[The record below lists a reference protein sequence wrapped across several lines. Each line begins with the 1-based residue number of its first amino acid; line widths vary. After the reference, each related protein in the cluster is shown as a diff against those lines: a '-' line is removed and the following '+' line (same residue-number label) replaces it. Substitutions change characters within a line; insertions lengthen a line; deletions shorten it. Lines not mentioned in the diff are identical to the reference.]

1 MEIFTIGFTRT
12 TAESFFGR
20 LGDAGV
26 RRVLDVRLS
35 NSSQLA
41 GFAKAQD
48 LPFFLDRI
56 GGAGYE
62 HEPLLAPTPEL
73 FEFRKR
79 RGGGWEEFERGFL
92 ALMEERRVHEM
103 LARESFE
110 ERPTALLCSEA
121 RAEECHRS
129 LVVRHLAEHWEGVRA
144 VHL

>member
-20 LGDAGV
+20 LADAGV

-35 NSSQLA
+35 RDSQLS
-41 GFAKAQD
+41 GFARARD
-48 LPFFLDRI
+48 LPYLLRRLTK
-56 GGAGYE
+56 AAYE
-62 HEPLLAPTPEL
+62 FEPLLAPTPEL

-79 RGGGWEEFERGFL
+79 RGGGWDEFERGFL
-92 ALMEERRVHEM
+92 ALMAERRIEHV
-103 LARESFE
+103 LSPDSFE

-129 LVVRHLAEHWEGVRA
+129 LVVRHLAEHWHDVRA